1 MRDVREYFEKCLKMC
16 DEAGIPYREITDVI
30 TTKRFINKWGTCN
43 TCNHR
48 QFTIKINAVLCDE
61 KAFPTDEGLIN
72 TLLHEILH
80 TCPDSFNH
88 GETWLAH
95 CRTIYNNYGIK
106 INVGDNA
113 ENKGADE
120 VAYNATFRYVC
131 RCKKCGATLGRNRM
145 QDFIK
150 NPNRY
155 THTGCGG
162 EFERIK

>member
-1 MRDVREYFEKCLKMC
+1 MRDVREYFERCIQMC
-16 DEAGIPYREITDVI
+16 EEASIPYREITDVI
-30 TTKRFINKWGTCN
+30 TTKRFVNKWGTCN

-61 KAFPTDEGLIN
+61 IAFPTDEGLIN

-88 GETWLAH
+88 GETWLTH

-106 INVGDNA
+106 INASDNA

-120 VAYNATFRYVC
+120 VAYNATFRYIC

-162 EFERIK
+162 EFERVK